1 MLKKLHIL
9 LNFSNLVVSNQV
21 SRIFVDMRNFVAKFG
36 EILEHCG
43 SSDCAAHI
51 GVAQRADIICAPHI
65 VKGVNQRTINA

>member
-43 SSDCAAHI
+43 SSDRAAHI
-51 GVAQRADIICAPHI
+51 GVA
-65 VKGVNQRTINA
+65 